1 MADDKTKSDKRD
13 ITQVAADEVVEVD
26 YFAKRH
32 GITPDLVRELIRSTA
47 TTAPSSKRR
56 PPRSPAA
63 GRPSLDRNPSFPLL
77 ATPAASRGGARPG
90 P

>member
-32 GITPDLVRELIRSTA
+32 GITPDLVRELIKEYGNDCAKLEEEAAKISGGG
-47 TTAPSSKRR
+47 
-56 PPRSPAA
+56 PA
-63 GRPSLDRNPSFPLL
+63 
-77 ATPAASRGGARPG
+77 
-90 P
+90 